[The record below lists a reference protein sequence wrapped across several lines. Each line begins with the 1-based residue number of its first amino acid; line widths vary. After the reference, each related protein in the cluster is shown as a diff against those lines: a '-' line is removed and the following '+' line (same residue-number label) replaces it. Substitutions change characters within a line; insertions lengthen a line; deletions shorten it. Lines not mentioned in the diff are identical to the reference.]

1 MNAAAHSLESVFCRA
16 FRDALQD
23 DKVGA
28 PLKEAA
34 SHRRMREWTEAM
46 TNVVVETCR
55 QMDWTCCAR
64 WNPNQAL
71 PRVQKEYLTLDVTAF
86 PATRTGWQL
95 PCAAMELEN
104 NASKAKI
111 AYCLWKLCAVSVQFR
126 CLFCYR
132 ETAEEYAALL
142 AYLRDTVLRAFT
154 AEERDGLRGPLLLC
168 VGTRADASSFPHG
181 FFRWWRINLNTCN
194 FEVI

>member
-1 MNAAAHSLESVFCRA
+1 MNDLALETQFCAAFHKAVREQASSTALQAAAVE
-16 FRDALQD
+16 
-23 DKVGA
+23 
-28 PLKEAA
+28 
-34 SHRRMREWTEAM
+34 RRMATWTEVM
-46 TNVVVETCR
+46 TNVVVATCR
-55 QMDWTCCAR
+55 EMSWVCCAK
-64 WNPNQAL
+64 WNPNKAL
-71 PRVQKEYLTLDVTAF
+71 PQVQKEYLTLDVTAF
-86 PATRTGWQL
+86 PATRMGWQL

-142 AYLRDTVLRAFT
+142 AYLRDTVLRVFT
-154 AEERDGLRGPLLLC
+154 VEECTSLRGPLLLC

-181 FFRWWRINLNTCN
+181 FFRWWRINLNTCS